1 MYPYTPAFLILY
13 YAQPA
18 SKSVGGWVTRF
29 GLERLSGRYA
39 SYSFGFVM

>member
-13 YAQPA
+13 YAQPG
-18 SKSVGGWVTRF
+18 SKSVAVGLRGS

-39 SYSFGFVM
+39 NYSFGFVM